1 MRVHRSTRNGD
12 NVPHLSVAGIE
23 TDHGAD
29 ARAAFMKAAWRL
41 VPFVTLGYL
50 LNYMDRNN
58 VGFAA
63 LTMNRATGL
72 TATQFGFGAGILF
85 FGYSFFEVPSNI
97 ALYRFGARRWI
108 ARIMITWGIVSAAT
122 AFVRGPQ
129 SWYALRFLLGVA
141 EAGFFPGITFY
152 LATWFPAEYRAR
164 MLAWF
169 LVAIPAST
177 VVGGPISG
185 LVLEMDGVL
194 GLQGW
199 QWLFIL
205 EGLPATVM
213 GIAALRILPDRPEDA
228 TFLTAEER
236 RVVRDTI
243 ESERRERETRHLMT
257 ALKDPRVLLLT
268 VAQFGFTAGSYGV
281 GIWLPQILKEAK
293 LSNITIGLL
302 TGACYIVAS
311 VAMIVW
317 AARVDRSGKKIN
329 NLTLACFVAAVGLV
343 LAIATTNFWL
353 SLIWITLALVGI
365 TSARA
370 IFWTI
375 PTRFLTGLAAAGGLA
390 FINSVATL
398 GGFVGPYAMGWLRDA
413 TGSFAA
419 GLMAMSGLLVLA
431 TVTSWSLKLCV
442 TQE

>member
-1 MRVHRSTRNGD
+1 MLARPADTATYRAAEHR
-12 NVPHLSVAGIE
+12 
-23 TDHGAD
+23 
-29 ARAAFMKAAWRL
+29 AFMKAAWRL
-41 VPFVTLGYL
+41 VPFVTIGYL

-72 TATQFGFGAGILF
+72 TATQFGFGAGVLF
-85 FGYSFFEVPSNI
+85 FGYSVFEVPSNI

-108 ARIMITWGIVSAAT
+108 ARIMITWGLVSAAT
-122 AFVRGPQ
+122 AFVQGPQ
-129 SWYALRFLLGVA
+129 SWYVLRLLLGIA

-185 LVLEMDGVL
+185 LILQMDGAG
-194 GLQGW
+194 GLAGW
-199 QWLFIL
+199 QWLFII
-205 EGLPATVM
+205 EGLPATLL
-213 GIAALRILPDRPEDA
+213 GIAALRVLPDRPEDA
-228 TFLTAEER
+228 PFLTAEER
-236 RVVRDTI
+236 RLVRARID
-243 ESERRERETRHLMT
+243 SERRERETRHLLL
-257 ALKDPRVLLLT
+257 ALKDPRVLILT

-281 GIWLPQILKEAK
+281 GIWLPQIMKDAQ
-293 LSNITIGLL
+293 LSNLTIGFL
-302 TGACYIVAS
+302 TGGCYIAAS
-311 VAMIVW
+311 VAMLVW
-317 AARVDRSGKKIN
+317 AAWVDRSGRKIK
-329 NLTLACFVAAVGLV
+329 NLTLACLVASAGLI
-343 LAIATTNFWL
+343 LAIATANFWL
-353 SLIWITLALVGI
+353 SLIWITVALSGI

-413 TGSFAA
+413 TGSFSA
-419 GLMAMSGLLVLA
+419 GLMAMAGLLALA
-431 TVTSWSLKLCV
+431 TVMSWSLKLFV

>member
-1 MRVHRSTRNGD
+1 MRAPS
-12 NVPHLSVAGIE
+12 
-23 TDHGAD
+23 AD
-29 ARAAFMKAAWRL
+29 AAGYAPGEDAATIEHRAFMKAAWRL
-41 VPFVTLGYL
+41 VPFVTIGYL

-72 TATQFGFGAGILF
+72 TATQFGFGAGVLF

-108 ARIMITWGIVSAAT
+108 ARIMITWGLVSAAT
-122 AFVRGPQ
+122 ALVQGPQ
-129 SWYALRFLLGVA
+129 SWYALRLLLGVA

-177 VVGGPISG
+177 VIGGPVSG
-185 LVLEMDGVL
+185 LVLQMDGFAGVA
-194 GLQGW
+194 GW
-199 QWLFIL
+199 QWLFII
-205 EGLPATVM
+205 EGLPATM
-213 GIAALRILPDRPEDA
+213 LGIAALSVLPDRPEDA
-228 TFLTAEER
+228 SFLSEEER
-236 RVVRDTI
+236 VLVRARIDG
-243 ESERRERETRHLMT
+243 ERRERETRNLLA
-257 ALKDPRVLLLT
+257 ALKDPRVLILT

-281 GIWLPQILKEAK
+281 GIWLPQIMKDAR
-293 LSNITIGLL
+293 LSNLSIGFL
-302 TGACYIVAS
+302 TGACYVFAS

-317 AARVDRSGKKIN
+317 AAWVDRSGRKIK
-329 NLTLACFVAAVGLV
+329 NLALACLIAAAGLG
-343 LAIATTNFWL
+343 LAIATANFWL
-353 SLIWITLALVGI
+353 SLFWITVALSGI

-413 TGSFAA
+413 TGSFSA
-419 GLMAMSGLLVLA
+419 GLMAMAGLLVLA
-431 TVTSWSLKLCV
+431 TVMSWSLKLFV

>member
-1 MRVHRSTRNGD
+1 VRSADTAPYVRDDTVVTIEHR
-12 NVPHLSVAGIE
+12 
-23 TDHGAD
+23 
-29 ARAAFMKAAWRL
+29 AFMKAAWRL
-41 VPFVTLGYL
+41 VPFVTIGYL

-72 TATQFGFGAGILF
+72 TATQFGFGAGVLF
-85 FGYSFFEVPSNI
+85 FGYSFFEIPSNI

-108 ARIMITWGIVSAAT
+108 ARIMITWGLVSAAT

-129 SWYALRFLLGVA
+129 SWYLLRFLLGVA

-177 VVGGPISG
+177 VVGGPMSG
-185 LVLEMDGVL
+185 LVLQLDGIG
-194 GLQGW
+194 GLAGW
-199 QWLFIL
+199 QWLFII
-205 EGLPATVM
+205 EGLPAALM
-213 GIAALRILPDRPEDA
+213 GLAALRVLPDGPEDA
-228 TFLTAEER
+228 PFLTADER
-236 RVVRDTI
+236 RLVRARIDA
-243 ESERRERETRHLMT
+243 ERRERETRRLLPALM
-257 ALKDPRVLLLT
+257 DPRVLVLT

-281 GIWLPQILKEAK
+281 GIWLPQIMRDAR
-293 LSNITIGLL
+293 LSNLTIGFL

-311 VAMIVW
+311 VAMIAW
-317 AARVDRSGKKIN
+317 AAWVDHSGRKIK
-329 NLTLACFVAAVGLV
+329 NLALACLVAAGGLV
-343 LAIATTNFWL
+343 IAIVTSSFWW
-353 SLIWITLALVGI
+353 SLLWITIALSGI

-413 TGSFAA
+413 TGSFSA
-419 GLMAMSGLLVLA
+419 GLMAMAGLLVLA
-431 TVTSWSLKLCV
+431 TLMSWSLKLFV
-442 TQE
+442 SQE

>member
-1 MRVHRSTRNGD
+1 MHVPATDMATNIPREDAATIEHR
-12 NVPHLSVAGIE
+12 
-23 TDHGAD
+23 
-29 ARAAFMKAAWRL
+29 AFMKAAWRL
-41 VPFVTLGYL
+41 VPFVTVGYL

-72 TATQFGFGAGILF
+72 SATQFGFGAGVLF
-85 FGYSFFEVPSNI
+85 FGYSVFEIPSNI

-108 ARIMITWGIVSAAT
+108 ARIMITWGLVSAAT
-122 AFVRGPQ
+122 AFVSGPQ
-129 SWYALRFLLGVA
+129 SWYVLRLLLGIA

-177 VVGGPISG
+177 VVGGPVSG
-185 LVLEMDGVL
+185 LVLQMDGIG
-194 GLQGW
+194 GLAGW
-199 QWLFIL
+199 QWLFII
-205 EGLPATVM
+205 EGLPAALL
-213 GIAALRILPDRPEDA
+213 GIAALRVLPDRPEDA
-228 TFLTAEER
+228 PFLTEEER
-236 RVVRDTI
+236 CLVRARID
-243 ESERRERETRHLMT
+243 SERRERETRHLLP
-257 ALKDPRVLLLT
+257 ALKDPRVLILT

-281 GIWLPQILKEAK
+281 GIWLPQIMKDAQ
-293 LSNITIGLL
+293 LSNLTIGFL
-302 TGACYIVAS
+302 TGACYVIAS

-317 AARVDRSGKKIN
+317 AAWVDRSGRKIR
-329 NLTLACFVAAVGLV
+329 NLSLACLIAAAGLG
-343 LAIATTNFWL
+343 LAIATASFWL
-353 SLIWITLALVGI
+353 SLVWITVALSGI

-390 FINSVATL
+390 FINSIATL

-413 TGSFAA
+413 TGSFSA
-419 GLMAMSGLLVLA
+419 GLMAMSGLLLLA
-431 TVTSWSLKLCV
+431 TVMSWSLKLFV

>member
-1 MRVHRSTRNGD
+1 MRAPSADTATCAPGEDAATIEHR
-12 NVPHLSVAGIE
+12 
-23 TDHGAD
+23 
-29 ARAAFMKAAWRL
+29 AFMKAAWRL
-41 VPFVTLGYL
+41 VPFVTIGYL

-72 TATQFGFGAGILF
+72 TATQFGFGAGVLF
-85 FGYSFFEVPSNI
+85 FGYSFFEIPSNI

-108 ARIMITWGIVSAAT
+108 ARIMITWGLVSAAT
-122 AFVRGPQ
+122 AFVQGPQ
-129 SWYALRFLLGVA
+129 SWYILRLLLGIA

-177 VVGGPISG
+177 VVGGPVSG
-185 LVLEMDGVL
+185 LVLQMDGVA
-194 GLQGW
+194 GLAGW
-199 QWLFIL
+199 QWLFII
-205 EGLPATVM
+205 EGLPATLL
-213 GIAALRILPDRPEDA
+213 GIAALRVLPDRPEDA
-228 TFLTAEER
+228 PFLSEEER
-236 RVVRDTI
+236 RLVRARID
-243 ESERRERETRHLMT
+243 SEHRERETRNLLA
-257 ALKDPRVLLLT
+257 ALKDPRVLILT

-281 GIWLPQILKEAK
+281 GIWLPQIMKDAQ
-293 LSNITIGLL
+293 LSNLTIGFL
-302 TGACYIVAS
+302 TGACYVVAS

-317 AARVDRSGKKIN
+317 AAWVDRSGRKIR
-329 NLTLACFVAAVGLV
+329 NLALASLGLV
-343 LAIATTNFWL
+343 AAIATGSFWW
-353 SLIWITLALVGI
+353 SLLWITVALSGI

-390 FINSVATL
+390 FINSIATL

-413 TGSFAA
+413 TGSFSA

-431 TVTSWSLKLCV
+431 TVMSWSLKLVV

>member
-1 MRVHRSTRNGD
+1 VRS
-12 NVPHLSVAGIE
+12 
-23 TDHGAD
+23 AD
-29 ARAAFMKAAWRL
+29 KAFMKAAWRL
-41 VPFVTLGYL
+41 VPFVTIGYL

-72 TATQFGFGAGILF
+72 TATQFGFGAGVLF
-85 FGYSFFEVPSNI
+85 FGYSFFEIPSNI

-108 ARIMITWGIVSAAT
+108 ARIMITWGLVSAAT

-129 SWYALRFLLGVA
+129 SWYLLRFLLGVA

-177 VVGGPISG
+177 VVGGPVSG
-185 LVLEMDGVL
+185 LVLQMNGVA
-194 GLQGW
+194 GLAGW
-199 QWLFIL
+199 QWLFII
-205 EGLPATVM
+205 EGVPAALM
-213 GIAALRILPDRPEDA
+213 GLAALRVLPDGPEDA
-228 TFLTAEER
+228 AFLTADER
-236 RVVRDTI
+236 RLVRARIDA
-243 ESERRERETRHLMT
+243 ERRERETRHLLP
-257 ALKDPRVLLLT
+257 ALKDPRVLILT

-281 GIWLPQILKEAK
+281 GIWLPQIMKDAR
-293 LSNITIGLL
+293 LSNLTIGFL

-311 VAMIVW
+311 VTMIAW
-317 AARVDRSGKKIN
+317 AAWVDRSGRKIK
-329 NLTLACFVAAVGLV
+329 NLTLACLVAAVGLV
-343 LAIATTNFWL
+343 IAIVTPSFWW
-353 SLIWITLALVGI
+353 SLLWITMALSGI

-413 TGSFAA
+413 TGSFSA
-419 GLMAMSGLLVLA
+419 GLMAMASLLVLA
-431 TVTSWSLKLCV
+431 TLMSWSLKLFV
-442 TQE
+442 SQE

>member
-1 MRVHRSTRNGD
+1 MRARPADTTTYAHGEDAATIEHR
-12 NVPHLSVAGIE
+12 
-23 TDHGAD
+23 
-29 ARAAFMKAAWRL
+29 AFMKAAWRL
-41 VPFVTLGYL
+41 VPFVAIGYL

-72 TATQFGFGAGILF
+72 TATQFGFGAGVLF

-108 ARIMITWGIVSAAT
+108 ARIMITWGLVSAAT
-122 AFVRGPQ
+122 AFVQGPQ
-129 SWYALRFLLGVA
+129 SWYALRLLLGIA

-177 VVGGPISG
+177 VIGGPVSG
-185 LVLEMDGVL
+185 LVLQMDGFA
-194 GLQGW
+194 GLAGW
-199 QWLFIL
+199 QWLFII
-205 EGLPATVM
+205 EGLPATLL
-213 GIAALRILPDRPEDA
+213 GIAALSVLPDRPEDA
-228 TFLTAEER
+228 PFLSAEER
-236 RVVRDTI
+236 VLVRARIDG
-243 ESERRERETRHLMT
+243 ERRGRETRNLLA
-257 ALKDPRVLLLT
+257 ALKDPRVLILT

-281 GIWLPQILKEAK
+281 GIWLPQIMKDAR
-293 LSNITIGLL
+293 LSNLSIGFL
-302 TGACYIVAS
+302 TGACYVVAS
-311 VAMIVW
+311 VSMIVW
-317 AARVDRSGKKIN
+317 AAWVDRSGRKIK
-329 NLTLACFVAAVGLV
+329 NLTLACLIAAAGLG
-343 LAIATTNFWL
+343 LAIATANFWL
-353 SLIWITLALVGI
+353 SLFWITVALSGI

-390 FINSVATL
+390 FINSIATL

-413 TGSFAA
+413 TGSFSA
-419 GLMAMSGLLVLA
+419 GLLVMAGLLVLA
-431 TVTSWSLKLCV
+431 TVMSWSLKLFV

>member
-1 MRVHRSTRNGD
+1 MRVPTAETTTYVSNED
-12 NVPHLSVAGIE
+12 AASVE
-23 TDHGAD
+23 Q
-29 ARAAFMKAAWRL
+29 RAFMKAAWRL
-41 VPFVTLGYL
+41 VPFVTIGYL

-72 TATQFGFGAGILF
+72 TATQFGFGAGVLF

-129 SWYALRFLLGVA
+129 SWYVLRLLLGIA

-177 VVGGPISG
+177 VIGGPVSG
-185 LVLEMDGVL
+185 LVLGMDGVA
-194 GLQGW
+194 GLAGW
-199 QWLFIL
+199 QWLFII
-205 EGLPATVM
+205 EGLPAALL
-213 GIAALRILPDRPEDA
+213 GIAALRVLPDRPEDA
-228 TFLTAEER
+228 SFFTAEER
-236 RVVRDTI
+236 LLVRARI
-243 ESERRERETRHLMT
+243 AAEKRERETRHLLT
-257 ALKDPRVLLLT
+257 ALADPRVLILT

-281 GIWLPQILKEAK
+281 GIWLPQIMKDAR
-293 LSNITIGLL
+293 LSNVTIGFL
-302 TGACYIVAS
+302 TGACYVVAS
-311 VAMIVW
+311 VAMIAW
-317 AARVDRSGKKIN
+317 AAWVDRSGRKIK
-329 NLTLACFVAAVGLV
+329 NLTLACLVAAAGLG
-343 LAIATTNFWL
+343 LAIATASFWL
-353 SLIWITLALVGI
+353 SLLWITVALAGI

-398 GGFVGPYAMGWLRDA
+398 GGFVGPYAMGWLRDT
-413 TGSFAA
+413 TGSFSA
-419 GLMAMSGLLVLA
+419 GLMAMAGLLVLA
-431 TVTSWSLKLCV
+431 TIMSWSLKLFV

>member
-1 MRVHRSTRNGD
+1 MPVRRSLGGGGRATAVDTGAA
-12 NVPHLSVAGIE
+12 VE
-23 TDHGAD
+23 TH
-29 ARAAFMKAAWRL
+29 AAFMKAAWRL
-41 VPFVTLGYL
+41 VPFVTIGYL

-63 LTMNRATGL
+63 LTMNRDTGL
-72 TATQFGFGAGILF
+72 TATEFGFGAGVLF
-85 FGYSFFEVPSNI
+85 FGYSVFEIPSNI

-108 ARIMITWGIVSAAT
+108 ARIMITWGLVSAAT

-129 SWYALRFLLGVA
+129 SWYALRLLLGVA

-185 LVLEMDGVL
+185 LILEMNGVL
-194 GLQGW
+194 GLAGW
-199 QWLFIL
+199 QWLFII
-205 EGLPATVM
+205 EGLPATLM
-213 GIAALRILPDRPEDA
+213 GIAALRVLPDRPEDA
-228 TFLTAEER
+228 AFLTPDER
-236 RVVRDTI
+236 RLVRATI
-243 ESERRERETRHLMT
+243 EGERRERETRRLLP
-257 ALKDPRVLLLT
+257 ALKDPRVLVLT

-281 GIWLPQILKEAK
+281 GIWLPQIMKDAQF
-293 LSNITIGLL
+293 SNVTIGFL
-302 TGACYIVAS
+302 TGGCYVVAS
-311 VAMIVW
+311 IAMIVW
-317 AARVDRSGKKIN
+317 AAWVDRTGHKIR
-329 NLTLACFVAAVGLV
+329 NLTLACLVAAVGLV
-343 LAIATTNFWL
+343 LAIVTGNFWW
-353 SLIWITLALVGI
+353 SLLCITVALVGI

-375 PTRFLTGLAAAGGLA
+375 PTRFLTGMAAAGGLA

-413 TGSFAA
+413 TGSFSA
-419 GLMAMSGLLVLA
+419 GLMAMAGLLALA
-431 TVTSWSLKLCV
+431 TLMSWSLKLFV

>member
-1 MRVHRSTRNGD
+1 MTRLTSALPTRESGRHHTPTRAPEHR
-12 NVPHLSVAGIE
+12 
-23 TDHGAD
+23 
-29 ARAAFMKAAWRL
+29 AFIKAAWRL
-41 VPFVTLGYL
+41 VPFLTIGYL

-72 TATQFGFGAGILF
+72 TATQFGFGAGVLF
-85 FGYSFFEVPSNI
+85 FGYSFFEIPSNI

-108 ARIMITWGIVSAAT
+108 ARIMISWGLVSAAT
-122 AFVRGPQ
+122 AFVQGPQ
-129 SWYALRFLLGVA
+129 SWYVLRLLLGIA

-185 LVLEMDGVL
+185 LVLQMDGFA
-194 GLQGW
+194 GLAGW
-199 QWLFIL
+199 QWLFIV
-205 EGLPATVM
+205 EGLPATLL
-213 GIAALRILPDRPEDA
+213 GIATLFILPDRPEDA
-228 TFLTAEER
+228 SFLTQEER
-236 RVVRDTI
+236 RLVRARID
-243 ESERRERETRHLMT
+243 SERRERETRNLLL
-257 ALKDPRVLLLT
+257 ALKDPRVLILT

-281 GIWLPQILKEAK
+281 GIWLPQIMKDARLTN
-293 LSNITIGLL
+293 LTIGVV
-302 TGACYIVAS
+302 TGACYVVAS
-311 VAMIVW
+311 VAMIAW
-317 AARVDRSGKKIN
+317 AAWVDRSGRKIK
-329 NLTLACFVAAVGLV
+329 NLTLACLVAAAGLV
-343 LAIATTNFWL
+343 FAIATANFWL
-353 SLIWITLALVGI
+353 SLIWITVALSGI

-398 GGFVGPYAMGWLRDA
+398 GGFVGPYAVGWLRDA
-413 TGSFAA
+413 TGSFSA
-419 GLMAMSGLLVLA
+419 GLMAMAGLLVLA
-431 TVTSWSLKLCV
+431 TVTSWSLKLFV

>member
-1 MRVHRSTRNGD
+1 MRVPSADTATYAAGEDAAAIEHR
-12 NVPHLSVAGIE
+12 
-23 TDHGAD
+23 
-29 ARAAFMKAAWRL
+29 AFMKAAWRL
-41 VPFVTLGYL
+41 VPFVTIGYL

-72 TATQFGFGAGILF
+72 TATQFGFGAGVLF

-108 ARIMITWGIVSAAT
+108 ARIMITWGLVSAAT
-122 AFVRGPQ
+122 AFVQGPQ
-129 SWYALRFLLGVA
+129 SWYVLRLLLGVA

-177 VVGGPISG
+177 VIGGPVSG
-185 LVLEMDGVL
+185 LVLQMDGFA
-194 GLQGW
+194 GLAGW
-199 QWLFIL
+199 QWLFII
-205 EGLPATVM
+205 EGLPATLL
-213 GIAALRILPDRPEDA
+213 GIAALAVLPDRPEDA
-228 TFLTAEER
+228 QFLSQEER
-236 RVVRDTI
+236 VLVRARIDN
-243 ESERRERETRHLMT
+243 ERRERETRNLLA
-257 ALKDPRVLLLT
+257 ALKDPRVLILT

-281 GIWLPQILKEAK
+281 GIWLPQIMKDAQ
-293 LSNITIGLL
+293 LSNLSIGFL
-302 TGACYIVAS
+302 TGACYVVAS

-317 AARVDRSGKKIN
+317 AAWVDRSGRKIK
-329 NLTLACFVAAVGLV
+329 NLTLACLIAAAGLR
-343 LAIATTNFWL
+343 LAIVTANFWL
-353 SLIWITLALVGI
+353 SLLWITVALSGI

-390 FINSVATL
+390 FINSIATL

-413 TGSFAA
+413 TGSFSA
-419 GLMAMSGLLVLA
+419 GLMAMAGLLMLA
-431 TVTSWSLKLCV
+431 TVMSWSLKLFV

>member
-1 MRVHRSTRNGD
+1 MHIH
-12 NVPHLSVAGIE
+12 P
-23 TDHGAD
+23 AD
-29 ARAAFMKAAWRL
+29 AAHAEVHPEQRRDAESHAAFMKAAWRL
-41 VPFVTLGYL
+41 VPFVTIGYL

-63 LTMNRATGL
+63 LTMNRDTGL
-72 TATQFGFGAGILF
+72 TATQFGFGAGVLF
-85 FGYSFFEVPSNI
+85 FGYSFFEIPSNM

-108 ARIMITWGIVSAAT
+108 ARIMITWGLVSAAT
-122 AFVRGPQ
+122 AFVSGPQ

-185 LVLEMDGVL
+185 LILQMNGAL
-194 GLQGW
+194 GLAGW
-199 QWLFIL
+199 QWLFII
-205 EGLPATVM
+205 EGLPATLM
-213 GIAALRILPDRPEDA
+213 GIAALRVLPDRPEDA
-228 TFLTAEER
+228 AFLTAEER
-236 RVVRDTI
+236 RLVRDAI
-243 ESERRERETRHLMT
+243 ASERRERETRGLLP
-257 ALKDPRVLLLT
+257 ALKDPRVLILT

-281 GIWLPQILKEAK
+281 GIWLPQIMKDAQ
-293 LSNITIGLL
+293 LSNVTIGFL
-302 TGACYIVAS
+302 TGACYVVAS
-311 VAMIVW
+311 VAMIAW
-317 AARVDRSGKKIN
+317 AAWVDRTGRKIR
-329 NLTLACFVAAVGLV
+329 NLTLACLVAAIGLV
-343 LAIATTNFWL
+343 LAIVTGNFWW
-353 SLIWITLALVGI
+353 SLLWITVALVGI

-413 TGSFAA
+413 TGSFSA
-419 GLMAMSGLLVLA
+419 GLMAMAGLLVLA
-431 TVTSWSLKLCV
+431 TLMSWSLKLFV

>member
-1 MRVHRSTRNGD
+1 MRTRPADTAISATGEDAAAIEHR
-12 NVPHLSVAGIE
+12 
-23 TDHGAD
+23 
-29 ARAAFMKAAWRL
+29 AFMKAAWRL
-41 VPFVTLGYL
+41 VPFVTIGYL

-72 TATQFGFGAGILF
+72 TATQFGFGAGVLF
-85 FGYSFFEVPSNI
+85 FGYSSFEIPSNI

-108 ARIMITWGIVSAAT
+108 ARIMITWGVVSAAT
-122 AFVRGPQ
+122 AFVQGPR
-129 SWYALRFLLGVA
+129 SWYVLRLLLGIA

-177 VVGGPISG
+177 VVGGPVSG
-185 LVLEMDGVL
+185 LVLQMDGFA
-194 GLQGW
+194 GLAGW
-199 QWLFIL
+199 QWLFII
-205 EGLPATVM
+205 EGLPATLL
-213 GIAALRILPDRPEDA
+213 GIAALGILPDRPEDA
-228 TFLTAEER
+228 QFLSQEER
-236 RVVRDTI
+236 VLVRARIDG
-243 ESERRERETRHLMT
+243 ERRERETRNLLA
-257 ALKDPRVLLLT
+257 ALKDPRVLILT

-281 GIWLPQILKEAK
+281 GIWLPQILKDAQ
-293 LSNITIGLL
+293 LSNVEIGFL
-302 TGACYIVAS
+302 TGACYVVAS
-311 VAMIVW
+311 AAMIAW
-317 AARVDRSGKKIN
+317 AAWVDRSGRKIK
-329 NLTLACFVAAVGLV
+329 NLTLACLIAAAGLG
-343 LAIATTNFWL
+343 LAIVTANFWL
-353 SLIWITLALVGI
+353 SLFWITVALSGI

-390 FINSVATL
+390 FINSIATL

-413 TGSFAA
+413 TGSFSA
-419 GLMAMSGLLVLA
+419 GLMAMAGLLLLA
-431 TVTSWSLKLCV
+431 TVMSWSLKLFV

>member
-1 MRVHRSTRNGD
+1 MGVPATDAATYVSGREAAASLEHR
-12 NVPHLSVAGIE
+12 
-23 TDHGAD
+23 
-29 ARAAFMKAAWRL
+29 AFMKAAWRL
-41 VPFVTLGYL
+41 VPFVTIGYL

-72 TATQFGFGAGILF
+72 SATQFGFGAGVLF

-129 SWYALRFLLGVA
+129 SWYTLRLLLGVA

-177 VVGGPISG
+177 VIGGPISG
-185 LVLEMDGVL
+185 LVLQMDGVG
-194 GLQGW
+194 GLAGW
-199 QWLFIL
+199 QWLFII
-205 EGLPATVM
+205 EGLPAALL
-213 GIAALRILPDRPEDA
+213 GIAALRVLPDRPEDA
-228 TFLTAEER
+228 SFLTPEER
-236 RVVRDTI
+236 RLVRARI
-243 ESERRERETRHLMT
+243 EGEKRERETRHLLV
-257 ALKDPRVLLLT
+257 ALKDPRVLILT

-281 GIWLPQILKEAK
+281 GIWLPQIMKDAR
-293 LSNITIGLL
+293 LSTLTIGFV
-302 TGACYIVAS
+302 TGACYVVAS

-317 AARVDRSGKKIN
+317 AAWVDRSGRKIK
-329 NLTLACFVAAVGLV
+329 NLTLACLVAAAGLG
-343 LAIATTNFWL
+343 LAIAASSFWL
-353 SLIWITLALVGI
+353 SLLWITVALSGI

-390 FINSVATL
+390 FINSIATL
-398 GGFVGPYAMGWLRDA
+398 GGFVGPYAMVWLRDA
-413 TGSFAA
+413 TGSFSA
-419 GLMAMSGLLVLA
+419 GLMAMAGLLVLA
-431 TVTSWSLKLCV
+431 TIMSWSLKLFV

>member
-1 MRVHRSTRNGD
+1 MRAPSGD
-12 NVPHLSVAGIE
+12 TATCVP
-23 TDHGAD
+23 GAD
-29 ARAAFMKAAWRL
+29 AATIEHRAFMKAAWRL
-41 VPFVTLGYL
+41 VPFVTVGYL

-72 TATQFGFGAGILF
+72 TATQFGFGAGVLF
-85 FGYSFFEVPSNI
+85 FGYSFFEIPSNI

-108 ARIMITWGIVSAAT
+108 ARIMITWGLVSAAT
-122 AFVRGPQ
+122 AFVQGPR
-129 SWYALRFLLGVA
+129 SWYALRLLLGVA

-177 VVGGPISG
+177 VIGGPVSG
-185 LVLEMDGVL
+185 LVLQMDGFA
-194 GLQGW
+194 GLAGW
-199 QWLFIL
+199 QWLFVI
-205 EGLPATVM
+205 EGLPATLL
-213 GIAALRILPDRPEDA
+213 GIAALRVLPDRPEDA
-228 TFLTAEER
+228 PFLTPEER
-236 RVVRDTI
+236 RLVRARIDG
-243 ESERRERETRHLMT
+243 ERRERETRNLLP
-257 ALKDPRVLLLT
+257 ALKDPRVLILT

-281 GIWLPQILKEAK
+281 GIWLPQIMKDAR
-293 LSNITIGLL
+293 LSNLTIGFL
-302 TGACYIVAS
+302 TGACYLVAS

-317 AARVDRSGKKIN
+317 AAWVDRSGRKIR
-329 NLTLACFVAAVGLV
+329 NLTLACLVAALGLAA
-343 LAIATTNFWL
+343 AIATGSFWW
-353 SLIWITLALVGI
+353 SLLWITVALSGI

-390 FINSVATL
+390 FINSIATL

-413 TGSFAA
+413 TGSFSA
-419 GLMAMSGLLVLA
+419 GLMAMAGLLVLA
-431 TVTSWSLKLCV
+431 TVMSWSLKLFV